1 MSKTFHSLSFGI
13 CVQDTDHWKEEDH
26 EAALTPEEQLYEIM
40 KKAGNDFIRDHS
52 HLFCGEL
59 V

>member
-1 MSKTFHSLSFGI
+1 VSKTFHSLSFGI
-13 CVQDTDHWKEEDH
+13 CVNDSDHWKEEDH
-26 EAALTPEEQLYEIM
+26 EAALEPQEELAEVM
-40 KKAGNDFIRDHS
+40 KKAGNEFIAAHP